1 MTTDLGPTTASA
13 SAASGIADDAR
24 SLKRA
29 LGLQVIGYVLK
40 AGLPVLLAF
49 ATQAY
54 GVSRWGVFVAL
65 QALVLMAQRVAIFGL
80 DKAILWWVGAHD
92 DREVPR
98 ALGSSLGFVA
108 ITSLSVGA
116 LLALAGQFV
125 LARWQGAGVE
135 QLPSLVLMLA
145 ALPLMTTTDVLLHA
159 SMGERKMGAQIAV
172 RDTLQP
178 SSWLVLAI
186 VLHLLGL
193 QESGLAIAFLTS
205 QAFAFIAAIYITR
218 AWSRVQ
224 LGIRPPSGLLRY
236 AVAVWL
242 NEISN
247 TTLQRVDAL
256 VLAGLTD
263 PFTVGIWGV
272 VAQFAN
278 AMRMIRRAFDP
289 ILVAVTARISRA
301 HDSNRLAQALS
312 YATQLVSMTQLPV
325 FVFLLLF
332 AGSILPL
339 YGHGFEQ
346 GSTALVVVC
355 AFWLVNG
362 AISLSGVVLAGY
374 GYARLGL
381 IITLLGIAFEVPL
394 MLLLVPRYGLVGAAL
409 AVGTANL
416 LQQFVQLWQM
426 KRLTGSLHYNERARR
441 PTGPAVIAGGAT
453 ALTWIALH
461 ENGAAQLT
469 SSIGAFAVF
478 AVTYGICVGVQWRRG
493 LLRAP
498 GHEEGAALDHAGH
511 EAAPPAN
518 REPAPPAA

>member
-1 MTTDLGPTTASA
+1 MTSDFAPAVAPASA
-13 SAASGIADDAR
+13 ESGIADDAR

-29 LGLQVIGYVLK
+29 LGLQVIGYALK

-65 QALVLMAQRVAIFGL
+65 QALVLLAQRVAIFGL

-92 DREVPR
+92 DRDVPR
-98 ALGSSLGFVA
+98 AVGSSLGFVA
-108 ITSLSVGA
+108 LTSLAVGA

-135 QLPSLVLMLA
+135 QLPSLMLMLA

-159 SMGERKMGAQIAV
+159 SMGERRMGAQIAV

-186 VLHLLGL
+186 ALNAFGWE
-193 QESGLAIAFLTS
+193 ESGLATAFLTS
-205 QAFAFIAAIYITR
+205 QAIAFIAAVILTK
-218 AWSRVQ
+218 AWRRVR
-224 LGIRPPSGLLRY
+224 LGIRPPAPLLSY

-263 PFTVGIWGV
+263 PFTVGVWGV
-272 VAQFAN
+272 VAQFGN

-289 ILVAVTARISRA
+289 ILTAVTARISRA
-301 HDSNRLAQALS
+301 HDSTRLSHALS
-312 YATQLVSMTQLPV
+312 YATQLVSMTQLPL

-332 AGSILPL
+332 AGLLLPL

-381 IITLLGIAFEVPL
+381 IITLLGIAFEIPL
-394 MLLLVPRYGLVGAAL
+394 MFLLVPRYGLVGAAL
-409 AVGTANL
+409 AVGIANL
-416 LQQFVQLWQM
+416 LQQFIQLWQM
-426 KRLTGSLHYNERARR
+426 KRLTGGFHYNERARR
-441 PTGPAVIAGGAT
+441 PTIPAVIAGVAT
-453 ALTWIALH
+453 AATWIVLD
-461 ENGAAQLT
+461 ENGAAQLA
-469 SSIGAFAVF
+469 SSAGAFAVF
-478 AVTYGICVGVQWRRG
+478 AVTYGICVSLQWRRG

-498 GHEEGAALDHAGH
+498 GHQSGLREGH
-511 EAAPPAN
+511 EAVPPATG
-518 REPAPPAA
+518 EPAPPPA